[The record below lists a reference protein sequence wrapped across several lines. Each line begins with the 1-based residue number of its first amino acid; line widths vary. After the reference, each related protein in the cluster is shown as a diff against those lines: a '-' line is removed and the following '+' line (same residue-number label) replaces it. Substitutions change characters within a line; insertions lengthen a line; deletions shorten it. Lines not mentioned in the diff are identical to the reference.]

1 MNSSTHWDNDFD
13 DEEIK
18 LYENFLNEQEVN
30 SFNDIQ
36 IHSDPSLQKPH
47 KIQSIKQITNFTN
60 KTQTQTENLIQ
71 TKIINKT
78 STRSS
83 SFIEIVTKN
92 KTKNKRKTKEEEEV
106 INQQNNQRLTREAIS
121 FKEDFYSIFL
131 NNIKGKK
138 IIPKEKVIE
147 IHNSICEEAGVRKM
161 QRDEYRVINNYFKH
175 FAKYRRQIISS
186 IIKNKERLS
195 LLINLPSIIE
205 RANFVIENRKKQN
218 NNVKNEKMKQ

>member
-1 MNSSTHWDNDFD
+1 MLKFIQKIKPKIKEKQA
-13 DEEIK
+13 EEIK
-18 LYENFLNEQEVN
+18 Q
-30 SFNDIQ
+30 
-36 IHSDPSLQKPH
+36 
-47 KIQSIKQITNFTN
+47 
-60 KTQTQTENLIQ
+60 
-71 TKIINKT
+71 
-78 STRSS
+78 R
-83 SFIEIVTKN
+83 
-92 KTKNKRKTKEEEEV
+92 
-106 INQQNNQRLTREAIS
+106 NNQRLTREAIS

-175 FAKYRRQIISS
+175 FAKYRRQIISI

-205 RANFVIENRKKQN
+205 RANIVIENRKKQN
-218 NNVKNEKMKQ
+218 NNVKIENMKQ